1 MNCWTILQIEPTRD
15 LKKIKHAYAV
25 LTKQYHP
32 EDDPE
37 KFEEIQEA
45 YQKAIVYAKDNS
57 QAAINMNIPLPD
69 NKGQTF
75 ETEEI
80 IGSQDDETPDDYYEN
95 LFEGHKE
102 EM

>member
-1 MNCWTILQIEPTRD
+1 
-15 LKKIKHAYAV
+15 
-25 LTKQYHP
+25 
-32 EDDPE
+32 
-37 KFEEIQEA
+37 
-45 YQKAIVYAKDNS
+45 
-57 QAAINMNIPLPD
+57 MNIPLPD
-69 NKGQTF
+69 NKGKTF